1 MKVFDLIKNRLCKIS
16 RKKAVL
22 LIIFSSLLLFLL
34 LCTLI
39 IPPSLLKK
47 APGYSYALYDANGI
61 LLGAR
66 VASDEQWR
74 FEPSQVPVKFKKA
87 IITYED
93 KRFNYHLG
101 VDLFSIARAINQNA
115 KSNRIVS
122 GGSTITMQTIRLLYG
137 NPKRTYPQ
145 KMREAFIAFI
155 FELRFSKKK
164 ILELYSAYAPFG
176 GNVVGLEAASWRYFN
191 RPPAELTWAEAATLA
206 VLPNQP
212 ALVYPGAN
220 SSLLLQ
226 KRNSLLQNLYEKNI
240 IDLKT
245 LSMALEEELPAKP
258 YPLPNAAYHYLD
270 YLIYNSRNKKTK
282 FYTSLDYTMQ
292 KNTFR
297 IIEYWSQEFA
307 RRGIDNAA
315 ALVLDTQTL
324 DILAYCGNT
333 GADGRNEDS
342 YAVDIIQAKR
352 SSGSLLKPF
361 LYAAMLDSGELLPDQ
376 LVIDIPTRI
385 GSYRPDNNIP
395 KYSGLVP
402 ASEALTRSLNIP
414 AIRELQIFGLNRFLD
429 ILKKSGFTTFTRSAD
444 DYGLPLILGG
454 GEITMQEGARAYANL
469 MNKACGYNSI
479 SPFSRG
485 SAWLTIETLAT
496 GIRPD
501 DEANWQSYMNSK
513 KIAWK
518 TGTSNGNRDA
528 WAIGV
533 TPQYTVAVWVGN
545 ASGKGNPD
553 LKSVSTSAPILFDIF
568 STLPQTTWPDMPQE
582 ELLPQLVCA
591 HSGYAAGPNCPDT
604 KMIFRSKKAISPK
617 LCPYCTTVSFTPDG
631 KYRASA
637 EDLTGKQAGIY
648 NGSLPKIE
656 NHFVLPPHLEYWYKN
671 TNLAYQP
678 LPDFVPWHS
687 ASTRDSFSIV
697 FPQSGTN
704 YIIPVELDGSPG
716 AMVMQAATRSSES
729 ILYWDLDGHF
739 LGLTERVHEMTVA
752 PSPGKHTLTVTDN
765 NGTIQ
770 KRFFEILEQ

>member
-1 MKVFDLIKNRLCKIS
+1 MKVFAPFKNTSGKIS

-22 LIIFSSLLLFLL
+22 LICFGSLLLVLL

-39 IPPSLLKK
+39 IPSYLLKK
-47 APGYSYALYDANGI
+47 SHSYSYALYDKNGI

-74 FEPSQVPVKFKKA
+74 FEPSTVPPKFKEA
-87 IITYED
+87 IINYED
-93 KRFNYHLG
+93 KRFYYHLG
-101 VDLFSIARAINQNA
+101 VDLFSIARAIKQNVQ
-115 KSNRIVS
+115 SNRIVS
-122 GGSTITMQTIRLLYG
+122 GGSTITMQTIRLLLG

-145 KMREAFIAFI
+145 KMKEAFIAFI

-164 ILELYSAYAPFG
+164 ILELYCAHAPFG

-191 RPPAELTWAEAATLA
+191 RPPSEITWAEAATLA

-220 SSLLLQ
+220 SQILLE
-226 KRNSLLQNLYEKNI
+226 KRNTLLQNLYNKKI
-240 IDLKT
+240 IDKN
-245 LSMALEEELPAKP
+245 SIEMALEEKLPSKP
-258 YPLPNAAYHYLD
+258 YPLPDVAYHYLD
-270 YLIYNSRNKKTK
+270 EQIKNSNGKKTK
-282 FYTSLDYTMQ
+282 FYTSLDYSIQ
-292 KNTFR
+292 KNTYR
-297 IIEYWSQEFA
+297 ILEHWSAEFS
-307 RRGIDNAA
+307 RRGINNAA

-324 DILAYCGNT
+324 DVLAYCGNT
-333 GADGRNEDS
+333 GEDGRNADS

-395 KYSGLVP
+395 KYSGVVP

-414 AIRELQIFGLNRFLD
+414 AIRELQLFGLNRFLD
-429 ILKKSGFTTFTRSAD
+429 ILKKSGFTTFTRSSD

-454 GEITMQEGARAYANL
+454 GEITMMEGAKAYANL
-469 MNKACGYNSI
+469 MNKATGNKSI
-479 SPFSRG
+479 SPFSCG

-528 WAIGV
+528 WAIGI
-533 TPQYTVAVWVGN
+533 TPQYTVAVWAGN

-553 LKSVSTSAPILFDIF
+553 LKSVSTSAPVLFDIF
-568 STLPQTTWPDMPQE
+568 STLPQTTWPVQPDE
-582 ELLPQLVCA
+582 ELVPQLVCA
-591 HSGYAAGPNCPDT
+591 NSGYAASSNCPHT
-604 KMIFRSKKAISPK
+604 KMILRSSKAVAPQ

-631 KYRASA
+631 LYRATVD
-637 EDLTGKQAGIY
+637 DLTGEQAGKY
-648 NGSLPKIE
+648 DGTVPKIE
-656 NHFVLPPHLEYWYKN
+656 KHFVLPPHLEYWYKN
-671 TNLAYQP
+671 NNLAYET
-678 LPDFVPWHS
+678 LPEFVPWHT
-687 ASTRDSFSIV
+687 ASTKDSFSIV

-704 YIIPVELDGSPG
+704 YIIPVELDGTPG
-716 AMVMQAATRSSES
+716 GMVMQVAARSAET
-729 ILYWDLDGHF
+729 IIYWDLDGQY
-739 LGLTERVHEMTVA
+739 LGLTERVHEMTVN
-752 PSPGKHTLTVTDN
+752 PVPGKHVLTVTDN

>member
-1 MKVFDLIKNRLCKIS
+1 MKLINLIKNRLSNLS
-16 RKKAVL
+16 RKKAVVLICISAL
-22 LIIFSSLLLFLL
+22 LLLLLLF
-34 LCTLI
+34 TFI
-39 IPPSLLKK
+39 IPSYLLKK
-47 APGYSYALYDANGI
+47 TKDYSYALYDKNGI

-74 FEPSQVPVKFKKA
+74 FEPSEVPEKFKKA
-87 IITYED
+87 IINYED
-93 KRFNYHLG
+93 KRFYYHIG
-101 VDLFSIARAINQNA
+101 VDFLSIARAVRQNVEN
-115 KSNRIVS
+115 NRIVS
-122 GGSTITMQTIRLLYG
+122 GGSTITMQTIRLLLG
-137 NPKRTYPQ
+137 NPKRTYAQ
-145 KMREAFIAFI
+145 KIKEAFIAVI

-191 RPPAELTWAEAATLA
+191 RPPSELTWAETATLA

-220 SSLLLQ
+220 STVLLE
-226 KRNSLLQNLYEKNI
+226 KRNSLLNNLYNKKI
-240 IDLKT
+240 IDKHT
-245 LSMALEEELPAKP
+245 LEMALDEELPSKP
-258 YPLPNAAYHYLD
+258 YQLPNAAYHYLE
-270 YLIYNSRNKKTK
+270 LMRKNSREKQTK
-282 FYTSLDYTMQ
+282 FYTTLDYTTQ
-292 KNTFR
+292 KNTYR
-297 IIEYWSQEFA
+297 ILEYWSQEFSK
-307 RRGIDNAA
+307 RGIENAA
-315 ALVLDTQTL
+315 ALVMNTQDL
-324 DILAYCGNT
+324 SVLAYCGNT
-333 GADGRNEDS
+333 GTDGRNEDS
-342 YAVDIIQAKR
+342 FAVDIIQSKR

-361 LYAAMLDSGELLPDQ
+361 LYAAILDSGELLPDQ

-395 KYSGLVP
+395 KYSGVVP

-414 AIRELQIFGLNRFLD
+414 AIRELQQFGINRFLD
-429 ILKKSGFTTFTRSAD
+429 ILKKSGFTTFTRSSD

-454 GEITMQEGARAYANL
+454 GEITMYEGARAYANL
-469 MNKACGYNSI
+469 MNKACGYKSI

-533 TPQYTVAVWVGN
+533 TPQYTVAVWIGN

-553 LKSVSTSAPILFDIF
+553 LKSVSTSAPVLFDIF
-568 STLPQTTWPDMPQE
+568 STLPQTTWPVEPEE
-582 ELLPQLVCA
+582 ELIQQLVCA
-591 HSGYAAGPNCPDT
+591 HSGYAAGSNCPDT
-604 KMIFRSKKAISPK
+604 KIILRSKNASAPQ
-617 LCPYCTTVSFTPDG
+617 LCPYCTTISFTPDG
-631 KYRASA
+631 KYRATA

-648 NGSLPKIE
+648 DGTIPKIE
-656 NHFVLPPHLEYWYKN
+656 KRFVLPPHLEYWYKN
-671 TNLAYQP
+671 SNLAYEV
-678 LPDFVPWHS
+678 LPDFVPWHTS
-687 ASTRDSFSIV
+687 STKDSFSIV

-716 AMVMQAATRSSES
+716 AMVMQAATRSVET
-729 ILYWDLDGHF
+729 ILYWDLDGQY
-739 LGLTERVHEMTVA
+739 LGLTERVHEMPVA
-752 PSPGKHTLTVTDN
+752 PAPGKHTLTVTDN
-765 NGTIQ
+765 NGTMQ

>member
-1 MKVFDLIKNRLCKIS
+1 MKVLNLIKNRVRNIS
-16 RKKAVL
+16 RKKAVV
-22 LIIFSSLLLFLL
+22 IICSGALLLFLL

-39 IPPSLLKK
+39 IPSYLLKK
-47 APGYSYALYDANGI
+47 TKDYSYALYDKDGI

-74 FEPSQVPVKFKKA
+74 FEPSEVPEKFKKA
-87 IITYED
+87 IINYED
-93 KRFNYHLG
+93 KRFYYHIG
-101 VDLFSIARAINQNA
+101 VDFLSIGRAIKQNVQN
-115 KSNRIVS
+115 NRIVS
-122 GGSTITMQTIRLLYG
+122 GGSTITMQTIRLLLG
-137 NPKRTYPQ
+137 NPKRTYMQ
-145 KMREAFIAFI
+145 KIKEAFIAVI

-191 RPPAELTWAEAATLA
+191 RPPSELTWAEAATLA

-220 SSLLLQ
+220 SSVLLN
-226 KRNSLLQNLYEKNI
+226 KRNSLLMNLYDKKI
-240 IDLKT
+240 IDKNT
-245 LSMALEEELPAKP
+245 LEMALDEELPSSP
-258 YPLPNAAYHYLD
+258 YPLPNSTYHYLE
-270 YLIYNSRNKKTK
+270 LMKQNNNSRKTK
-282 FYTSLDYTMQ
+282 FYTSLDYTIQ
-292 KNTFR
+292 KNTQR
-297 IIEYWSQEFA
+297 ILEYWSQEFF
-307 RRGIDNAA
+307 RRGINNAA
-315 ALVLDTQTL
+315 ALVLNTQ
-324 DILAYCGNT
+324 DFSVLAYCGNT
-333 GADGRNEDS
+333 GADGRNADS
-342 YAVDIIQAKR
+342 YAVDIIQSKR

-361 LYAAMLDSGELLPDQ
+361 LFAAMLDSGELLPDQ

-395 KYSGLVP
+395 KYSGVVP

-414 AIRELQIFGLNRFLD
+414 AIRELQSFGLNRFLD

-454 GEITMQEGARAYANL
+454 GEITMYEGARAYANL
-469 MNKACGYNSI
+469 MNKAAGNNSI

-533 TPQYTVAVWVGN
+533 TPQYTVAVWIGN

-553 LKSVSTSAPILFDIF
+553 LKSVSTSAPVLFDIF
-568 STLPQTTWPDMPQE
+568 STLPQTTWPVQPEEEMIPQI
-582 ELLPQLVCA
+582 VCS
-591 HSGYAAGPNCPDT
+591 HSGYAAGSNCSET
-604 KMIFRSKKAISPK
+604 KTIMRSKNAAAPQ
-617 LCPYCTTVSFTPDG
+617 LCPYCTTISFTPDG
-631 KYRASA
+631 KYRATA
-637 EDLTGKQAGIY
+637 EDLTGKKAGLYDGTI
-648 NGSLPKIE
+648 PKIE
-656 NHFVLPPHLEYWYKN
+656 KRFVLPPHLEYWYKN
-671 TNLAYQP
+671 SNLAYEI
-678 LPDFVPWHS
+678 LPDFVPWHT
-687 ASTRDSFSIV
+687 AFTKDSFSIV

-716 AMVMQAATRSSES
+716 AMVMQAASRSNET
-729 ILYWDLDGHF
+729 ILYWDLDGQY
-739 LGLTERVHEMTVA
+739 LGLTERVHEMPVA
-752 PSPGKHTLTVTDN
+752 PAPGKHVLTVTDN